1 MSKENITFQLDSE
14 KREALDAIATAMDR
28 DRSYLLNEAVQLYLE
43 LHQWQIAEIQQGIQE
58 ADAGD
63 FASDE
68 EVAEVFARL
77 TDAAS

>member
-43 LHQWQIAEIQQGIQE
+43 LHQWQIAEIQQGRGFCE
-58 ADAGD
+58 MEPEGGG
-63 FASDE
+63 
-68 EVAEVFARL
+68 RL
-77 TDAAS
+77 PA